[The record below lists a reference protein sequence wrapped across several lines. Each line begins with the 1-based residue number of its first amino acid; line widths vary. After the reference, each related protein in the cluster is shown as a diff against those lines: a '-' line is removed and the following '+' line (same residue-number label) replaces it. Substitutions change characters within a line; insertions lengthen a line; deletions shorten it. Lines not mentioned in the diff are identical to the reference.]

1 MKTSAARLGI
11 LGMALVGLT
20 AFWASPVHASETDYP
35 SKPVKI
41 VVASAAGGILDT
53 VARQVALGLSVN
65 TGQQFIVEN
74 KPGAGGIIGTE
85 TVAKAAPDGYTAG
98 HIATSHA
105 INPSVY
111 AKLPYDTMVDL
122 APVTQTVNLTNLLV
136 VKPDL
141 PANNLRELIALAK
154 AKPGIR
160 IINTA
165 RGGIVVEA
173 DLADAIKAGHVQG
186 AGLDVFE
193 KEPTTESP
201 LFSLDSV
208 VVAPH
213 LGAST
218 AEAQDKAGAT
228 IAEQV
233 QLALAGDFV
242 PFAVNVAA
250 GEVSEVV
257 RPFMGLA
264 EQLGRFLGGLVDG
277 QASNLEITYNG
288 EIAGSGTKILTLSVL
303 KGLFGATSDDAVSYV
318 NAPALAAERGLEIEE
333 SSSVTSHEYVNLI
346 TVSAGGHSVSGTL
359 AGIGTRVEPR
369 VVSVDDHSVEV
380 PPSAHML
387 VVRNDDRPGMIG
399 VVGQHLGAAGISISS
414 MAVGPSHGG
423 PTALMVLAT
432 DQDVPTAVA
441 DALAANDG
449 IFDLHRINL

>member
-1 MKTSAARLGI
+1 M
-11 LGMALVGLT
+11 
-20 AFWASPVHASETDYP
+20 
-35 SKPVKI
+35 
-41 VVASAAGGILDT
+41 
-53 VARQVALGLSVN
+53 
-65 TGQQFIVEN
+65 
-74 KPGAGGIIGTE
+74 
-85 TVAKAAPDGYTAG
+85 
-98 HIATSHA
+98 
-105 INPSVY
+105 
-111 AKLPYDTMVDL
+111 
-122 APVTQTVNLTNLLV
+122 
-136 VKPDL
+136 
-141 PANNLRELIALAK
+141 
-154 AKPGIR
+154 
-160 IINTA
+160 
-165 RGGIVVEA
+165 
-173 DLADAIKAGHVQG
+173 
-186 AGLDVFE
+186 
-193 KEPTTESP
+193 
-201 LFSLDSV
+201 
-208 VVAPH
+208 
-213 LGAST
+213 
-218 AEAQDKAGAT
+218 
-228 IAEQV
+228 
-233 QLALAGDFV
+233 
-242 PFAVNVAA
+242 AA